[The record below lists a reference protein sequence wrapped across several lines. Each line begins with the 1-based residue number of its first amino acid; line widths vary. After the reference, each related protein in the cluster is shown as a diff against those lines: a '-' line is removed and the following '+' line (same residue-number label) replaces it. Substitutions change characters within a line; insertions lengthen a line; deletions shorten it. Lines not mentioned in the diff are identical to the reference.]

1 MDKDQEETLNA
12 IIVNES
18 EKIQSLT
25 VLDENAKQIV
35 ISSLKYMAIPYMPIT
50 QEFIGKTIL
59 NDVEYPLLES
69 KMSQAAIEMK
79 SRFNR
84 LIDSQY
90 DLEKTQLEIQ
100 ELDLDI
106 EDITKDQTKSEARK
120 SLETKKKELDR
131 KIKNYRL
138 TSIKQSMIDSFKEFS
153 NWKNSLDTLLE
164 DMKQADPE
172 INSINDIDF
181 DSIRVE
187 EMKIKTKRWLELYQ
201 RGEELT
207 QSQKIFVFDQIMRDQ
222 LNIGNKAKK
231 DE

>member
-106 EDITKDQTKSEARK
+106 EDIAKDQTKSEARK

-222 LNIGNKAKK
+222 LNIGNKVKK